1 MEPKKPKTSW
11 GKVAGWY
18 NELIEERPGNYQTS
32 VILPNI
38 LRILEIQKNTVI
50 ADLACGQGFFAREFA
65 KSGARVLASDI
76 AEELIAIAKKN
87 TPPALENKITYKVSP
102 ADKLGFIANSSVDK
116 AVIIFAI
123 QNIENVKEVLA
134 EASRILKPN
143 GKLVIAMN
151 HPAFRIPKG
160 SDWGWDEK
168 TKVQYRRINQYITE
182 SKIKIQMHPGDKP
195 SEHTLSFHRPLQ
207 FYFKALQKSGFCVS
221 RLEEWTSHKKSEP
234 GPRAE
239 IEDRARKEIPLFLC
253 LEAVKHS

>member
-1 MEPKKPKTSW
+1 MEPKKDKTSW

-38 LRILEIQKNTVI
+38 LRLLEIQKNTVI

-65 KSGARVLASDI
+65 KSGARVIASDI
-76 AEELIAIAKKN
+76 AGELIAIAEKN
-87 TPPALENKITYKVSP
+87 TPPALKNKITYKVSP
-102 ADKLGFIANSSVDK
+102 ADKLPFIGDASVDK

-123 QNIENVKEVLA
+123 QNIENVKEVLT
-134 EASRILKPN
+134 EASRILKPS
-143 GKLVIAMN
+143 GKLIIAMN

-207 FYFKALQKSGFCVS
+207 FYFKALQKSGFCVD

-253 LEAVKHS
+253 LEAIKHS